1 MRSKKKLLL
10 TLVSL
15 CLISNSSLYA
25 VDHEEGGY
33 VGHSGQGH
41 DTVVYNFLKHFNY
54 EQYYWGYKSEWT
66 TQNNTYVDAMDFAIF
81 AGHGNRW
88 LIALLDGN
96 VDLASAGSSSNE
108 GYGDTDLE
116 FVAFESCSVIPSPL
130 EVSDWWT
137 NWVGSNGIFDGL
149 HQALGFRTSSYQ
161 STDEKITDYFG
172 EKIHSGNK
180 VWQSWFE
187 AINAKGLSYEKGS
200 AVMHPSTQD
209 DTYASFVAD
218 PPANH
223 TNLTI
228 WYQQ

>member
-1 MRSKKKLLL
+1 MKNKKRLLL
-10 TLVSL
+10 TVASL
-15 CLISNSSLYA
+15 CLITNSSLYA

-33 VGHSGQGH
+33 VGQAGQGH
-41 DTVVYNFLKHFNY
+41 ATVVYNFLKHFNY
-54 EQYYWGYKSEWT
+54 EQYYWGIKNQWT
-66 TQNNTYVDAMDFAIF
+66 TNNNNRVDAMDFSIF
-81 AGHGNRW
+81 AGHGNQW
-88 LIALLDGN
+88 LIALTDGN
-96 VDLASAGSSSNE
+96 VNLASAGSSSHG

-137 NWVGSNGIFDGL
+137 KWVGSNGIFDGL

-172 EKIHSGNK
+172 AKISSGSK
-180 VWQSWFE
+180 VWQSWFD
-187 AINAKGLSYEKGS
+187 AINAKGLSSEYGS
-200 AVMHPSTQD
+200 AVMHPTTQN

-228 WYQQ
+228 WYQH